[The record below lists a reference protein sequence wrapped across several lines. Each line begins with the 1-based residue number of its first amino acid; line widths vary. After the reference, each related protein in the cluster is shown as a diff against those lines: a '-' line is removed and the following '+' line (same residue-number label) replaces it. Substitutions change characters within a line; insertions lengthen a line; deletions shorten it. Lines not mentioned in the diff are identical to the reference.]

1 MSKPAS
7 QVTFEIFEKD
17 ILPNKIVDS
26 LLNLIKDKQ
35 LLPGDKLPAERD
47 LARLMNVGRPSL
59 REALRALSV
68 MNVIEIRPGS
78 GAFVSALQPEQL
90 VQHLD
95 FVFALDDSSIFQLI
109 DARRTLEL
117 RTVALAA
124 AQITSGEIGQLETY
138 LDRMRRNAGDQDI
151 CNEADREFHKTIA
164 LAAGN
169 PILYKFV
176 AVLNQL
182 ATRSRCQSYTLPH
195 ALVDTFDEH
204 QAIIDALKT
213 GNPELAR
220 QAMLHHL
227 NQAELHLR
235 QLLQSRTSSLSET
248 RTAQTPGAN
257 NSH

>member
-26 LLNLIKDKQ
+26 LLNLIKEKQ
-35 LLPGDKLPAERD
+35 LLPGDKLPPERD

-117 RTVALAA
+117 RTVVLAA
-124 AQITSGEIGQLETY
+124 AQITPEEIARLENC
-138 LDRMRRNAGDQDI
+138 LARMRSNAGEQDV

-164 LAAGN
+164 LAARN

-176 AVLNQL
+176 TVLNQL
-182 ATRSRCQSYTLPH
+182 ATRSRCQSYTLPD

-213 GNPELAR
+213 GDPELAR
-220 QAMLHHL
+220 QAMFYHL

-235 QLLQSRTSSLSET
+235 QLLKSRTSDLSEARAVLT
-248 RTAQTPGAN
+248 SGAN